1 MIFVSLASGSSG
13 NCTLLA
19 TDTAKILIDCGI
31 SAKRIDESLK
41 ALGLC
46 AEKLDGIFLTHEHTD
61 HIKGLKRLCSAY
73 GLPVYGSE
81 GTLRSLPRALRDE
94 YFSYAG
100 REFLNPVYQDRPV
113 KIGGLSVLP
122 FAISHDAAQ
131 PFGYRIEGQEALSA
145 FDEET
150 QGGCRRFA
158 AAVATDMGYYD
169 DRVRDHL
176 LGLDTALLESNHD
189 RGMLANGPYPVSLKR
204 RIMSREGHLSNNSCG
219 RLLSEIAG
227 PSLKQVFL
235 GHLSRDNNTPQLAL
249 ATVEQEYRTLCQ
261 EADREPR
268 LPKLCVAPHDGLSQI
283 FRM

>member
-1 MIFVSLASGSSG
+1 MAALAFWQFF
-13 NCTLLA
+13 LLFCHGRERG
-19 TDTAKILIDCGI
+19 TDFAEEG
-31 SAKRIDESLK
+31 AVVRRK
-41 ALGLC
+41 AG
-46 AEKLDGIFLTHEHTD
+46 G
-61 HIKGLKRLCSAY
+61 
-73 GLPVYGSE
+73 
-81 GTLRSLPRALRDE
+81 PRAAEGD
-94 YFSYAG
+94 AG
-100 REFLNPVYQDRPV
+100 RGRA
-113 KIGGLSVLP
+113 GGRRSV
-122 FAISHDAAQ
+122 
-131 PFGYRIEGQEALSA
+131 
-145 FDEET
+145 
-150 QGGCRRFA
+150 
-158 AAVATDMGYYD
+158 AVATDMGYYD

-261 EADREPR
+261 EANREPR